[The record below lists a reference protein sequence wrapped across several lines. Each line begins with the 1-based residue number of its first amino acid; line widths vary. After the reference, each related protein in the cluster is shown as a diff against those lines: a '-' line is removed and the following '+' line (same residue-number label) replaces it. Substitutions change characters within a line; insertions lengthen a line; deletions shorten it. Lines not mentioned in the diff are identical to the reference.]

1 MQNDNTRADKRSA
14 WAEIS
19 LKNLAHNLNVIKSYI
34 NSSQTKIMTV
44 VKADAYG
51 HGAIEISKQAI
62 ESGAHGMGVSLVE
75 EGVKLRRANISAPV
89 YVLGEPPPAAIEDA
103 VKYDLVLSINS
114 YRTAK
119 IISEKCSYL
128 GKNAVVHIN
137 VDTGMNRVGINF
149 KDAVTEIIKINS
161 MTGLKVE
168 GAFTHFSCAHLED
181 SSYTKAQW
189 NRFRKIIK
197 ELKNS
202 KVDIKIFHCANSA
215 AFLRHRETHL
225 DMVRTGISIY
235 GLNPFGGDSCRWLS
249 SETTSILSSFEPVLS
264 LKTKISFVKKIP
276 AGQCIS
282 YGCTFKT
289 KRESIIATL
298 PVGYADGYSRLLSNK
313 SRVLVGGQ
321 FAPVVGNITMDQI
334 MIDVT
339 DIVGEKCISTEN
351 EVVLIGKSKGKKITV
366 DFIADLMGTINYEV
380 TCMLKNRIPKI
391 YIK

>member
-1 MQNDNTRADKRSA
+1 
-14 WAEIS
+14 
-19 LKNLAHNLNVIKSYI
+19 
-34 NSSQTKIMTV
+34 
-44 VKADAYG
+44 
-51 HGAIEISKQAI
+51 
-62 ESGAHGMGVSLVE
+62 
-75 EGVKLRRANISAPV
+75 
-89 YVLGEPPPAAIEDA
+89 LGEPPPAAIEDA

-202 KVDIKIFHCANSA
+202 KVDIKTFHCANSA

-339 DIVGEKCISTEN
+339 DIVGEKCISAEN